1 LRASACGSSTPP
13 ARSIFRFGAGHP
25 GATLAEELKAR
36 GLTANALALKLR
48 VPANRITEIIAGKR
62 GISAETALRL
72 GRYFGTGA
80 HFWLALQ
87 SQYDLETAERELG
100 ARIAAEVEQAA

>member
-1 LRASACGSSTPP
+1 MSKSNDIFEAPP
-13 ARSIFRFGAGHP
+13 GGFRFGPGHP
-25 GATLAEELKAR
+25 GATLAEELRAR
-36 GLTANALALKLR
+36 GRTANALALKLC

-80 HFWLALQ
+80 PFWLALQ
-87 SQYDLETAERELG
+87 SQYDLEMAEEKMG